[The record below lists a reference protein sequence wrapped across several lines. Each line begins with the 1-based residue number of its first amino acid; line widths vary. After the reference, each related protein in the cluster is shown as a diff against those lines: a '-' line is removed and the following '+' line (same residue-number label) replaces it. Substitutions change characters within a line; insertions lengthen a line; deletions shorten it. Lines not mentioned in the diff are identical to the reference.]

1 MVVKVLLENAE
12 LNQTSDDEIHGALQ
26 PPITASSL
34 FLGEE
39 QLAFQSRSKF
49 QSHQALD
56 LSHVDST
63 C

>member
-1 MVVKVLLENAE
+1 VLSIE
-12 LNQTSDDEIHGALQ
+12 

-34 FLGEE
+34 FLSEE
-39 QLAFQSRSKF
+39 QLAFQSQSTF

-56 LSHVDST
+56 LSHMNST